1 MSSRDDAMDEN
12 VLRRLERIQAN
23 LPDEKKLNEML
34 DRTRRIETR
43 LTRYLEQNGFE
54 TGVQRP
60 SWNPRG
66 IIEIPTRAC
75 SVHDLLAVV
84 PKDWNPETEIIV
96 RIHGEFVM
104 AIYLTSDE

>member
-1 MSSRDDAMDEN
+1 MSAHENAMDEN
-12 VLRRLERIQAN
+12 ILRRLERIIAL
-23 LPDEKKLNEML
+23 LPDEKKTNEML

-75 SVHDLLAVV
+75 SVHDMMAVI
-84 PKDWNPETEIIV
+84 PKEWNPEDEITV

-104 AIYLTSDE
+104 VIYLTEN